1 MTIQFNTAVGEEIEG
16 LQSKLLS
23 QSVNQSVPVPV
34 PVLQLLRI
42 LEEPRYD

>member
-34 PVLQLLRI
+34 LQLLRI